1 MSLALATNWSYC
13 QPIILEVNE
22 VSMAKRLS
30 AVHLQELIE
39 SSKDEATKHA
49 PEILVQLYEGLLK
62 LPEMMLADGTTAR
75 VEAYYPP
82 QPDDEGQQHCGID
95 VRLSSGDLLEFTIR
109 NTGWERSLM
118 EQCKRQPSRR
128 SR

>member
-1 MSLALATNWSYC
+1 
-13 QPIILEVNE
+13 
-22 VSMAKRLS
+22 MAKRLS
-30 AVHLQELIE
+30 ALLLQELIE

-62 LPEMMLADGTTAR
+62 LPAMTLANGTTAR

-82 QPDDEGQQHCGID
+82 QPDDEGQPHCGID
-95 VRLSSGDLLEFTIR
+95 VRLSSGDLLEFTIK
-109 NTGWERSLM
+109 NTGWERSFVS
-118 EQCKRQPSRR
+118 QHDKQPSRR